1 FLPFNRV
8 VLVGQEKVGKSSS
21 GNTILEKKEFECHL
35 SSVPL
40 NLRSRKAEGVVF
52 GRRVTVVDTPGLF
65 STQLSARQVKAA
77 LRNAVQMSSPGPHV
91 FLLTLQLGRF
101 TMQEQASME
110 VLRKMLGAKV
120 CERTMVLFTYGDR
133 LEDTDISQL
142 IKEDTNLQEVLRSC
156 SGQFHVFNN
165 KKMEDRRQLAVDWTR
180 SSCRRLLCQLCRKK
194 HTHEAAAFNALRR
207 QRRKFFSCWSA
218 CRVNSDLPIKRERFS
233 SESPSQ
239 AGFGQRCFRTQYF
252 SSVQLN
258 VTDISAPLDQRSQ
271 KKLCHI

>member
-1 FLPFNRV
+1 MTLV

-21 GNTILEKKEFECHL
+21 GNTILQKKEFECQL
-35 SSVPL
+35 SSMPL
-40 NLRSRKAEGVVF
+40 TLRSKKAEGVVF
-52 GRRVTVVDTPGLF
+52 GRRVTVVDTPGL
-65 STQLSARQVKAA
+65 SSSQLSARQVKAA

-156 SGQFHVFNN
+156 SGRFHVFNN
-165 KKMEDRRQLAVDWTR
+165 KKMGDRRQVGELSRLQLKVKLTSLKNIVCIYLRKFTKR
-180 SSCRRLLCQLCRKK
+180 SSL
-194 HTHEAAAFNALRR
+194 EG
-207 QRRKFFSCWSA
+207 FFW
-218 CRVNSDLPIKRERFS
+218 
-233 SESPSQ
+233 Q
-239 AGFGQRCFRTQYF
+239 M
-252 SSVQLN
+252 
-258 VTDISAPLDQRSQ
+258 
-271 KKLCHI
+271 

>member
-1 FLPFNRV
+1 M
-8 VLVGQEKVGKSSS
+8 GQEKVGKSSS
-21 GNTILEKKEFECHL
+21 GNTILEKKEFECQL
-35 SSVPL
+35 SSL
-40 NLRSRKAEGVVF
+40 TLRLRKAEGVVF

-120 CERTMVLFTYGDR
+120 CKRTMVLFTYGDR

-142 IKEDTNLQEVLRSC
+142 IKEDTNLQEVLRSS

-165 KKMEDRRQLAVDWTR
+165 KKMGDRRQVGELLQKIDLISQDGSSSFKMESRIAGMSR
-180 SSCRRLLCQLCRKK
+180 SFRIIHQQCLQV
-194 HTHEAAAFNALRR
+194 LRN
-207 QRRKFFSCWSA
+207 FFSIM
-218 CRVNSDLPIKRERFS
+218 RRGEI
-233 SESPSQ
+233 
-239 AGFGQRCFRTQYF
+239 QRNPQST
-252 SSVQLN
+252 N
-258 VTDISAPLDQRSQ
+258 TN
-271 KKLCHI
+271 